1 MNVKALGGGEV
12 FDSLVEATGYRGPE
26 LPRLRAAFVTRY
38 PHTDRRL
45 EGRGSI
51 PQSLSLMNGRLL
63 ADALKMDADNTLS
76 AVADSLFLDTAG
88 KVEALFLAALGRPPR
103 PEEKDRCVMYV
114 TEGADRGPAL
124 GEVFWALLNS
134 AEFSHNH

>member
-1 MNVKALGGGEV
+1 
-12 FDSLVEATGYRGPE
+12 
-26 LPRLRAAFVTRY
+26 AFVARF
-38 PHTDRRL
+38 PQAGRRL

-63 ADALKMDADNTLS
+63 AGALKADADNTLS
-76 AVADSLFLDTAG
+76 AVADSPFLDSAG

-103 PEEKDRCVMYV
+103 PAEQDRFVKCV
-114 TEGADRGPAL
+114 TQGAERNQAL
-124 GEVFWALLNS
+124 ADVFWALLNS